1 MGQAFGLR
9 ATLIGALGAAIGLS
23 GCAKPEPGSSSTA
36 RLGPTSAASLQI
48 KGSDTLVQLAQV
60 WAEAF
65 VRSHRAA
72 TVTVTGGGS
81 NTGIMALIHGGA
93 DICNSSRPIAP
104 SETAAARAR
113 GVEPTEF
120 VVARDALAIVV
131 HPGNPITD
139 LTLAQLKRIFTAR
152 VTNWRE
158 LGGHDEAIVINS
170 RETTAGTYV
179 FFQEHVL
186 DSERYAVTALLL
198 PSSSEIVRNVAQDR
212 GGIGYVGI
220 GYVSDQVRIIRLRR
234 DAASP
239 AVAPNARN
247 VRNGTYPLARPL
259 FEYAAGDPT
268 KIERMWLDWVM
279 GPEGQA
285 IVARL
290 GFVPVRWSGG

>member
-1 MGQAFGLR
+1 MGQAFGSR
-9 ATLIGALGAAIGLS
+9 AALIGALGAAIGLS
-23 GCAKPEPGSSSTA
+23 GCAKPEPGGSGTGRS
-36 RLGPTSAASLQI
+36 GPTSAASLQI

-65 VRSHRAA
+65 VRSHPGA

-104 SETAAARAR
+104 SEVAAARAR
-113 GVEPTEF
+113 GVEPREF

-131 HPGNPITD
+131 HPGNPVTD
-139 LTLAQLKRIFTAR
+139 LTLAQLKGIFTAR

-158 LGGHDEAIVINS
+158 VGGPDETIVINS

-186 DSERYAVTALLL
+186 DSEPYAITALLL

-220 GYVSDQVRIIRLRR
+220 GYVSDQVKVIRVRKG
-234 DAASP
+234 AASP
-239 AVAPNARN
+239 AVAPNAQN

-259 FEYAAGDPT
+259 FEYTAGDPT
-268 KIERMWLDWVM
+268 KAERGWLDWVL

-285 IVARL
+285 IVTQL
-290 GFVPVRWSGG
+290 GFVPVR